1 MRWIALPFAKESR
14 NMPASMTSKKDFYGW
29 KNLTVAAVLG
39 VAATFYMIS
48 FSYFL
53 PYLVEEFG
61 WAIRDVSF
69 AATISMI
76 AMGLCG
82 PVAGLFIFKYGARF
96 AMVLGNSLGF
106 LGFLLVFLH
115 TQLWQLYL
123 GYGLL
128 MGLAGGLGGMLAT
141 TTVINNWFVKKRRL
155 ALSLLLGSG
164 GVVGIFM
171 GRALIGLIETFGWR
185 NTALT
190 ISFMILL
197 LAVILPAIFIRNKPE
212 DLGQVPDGPESET
225 ENKQKTV
232 PPKASY
238 KTPVHFTAKEAMRTR
253 CLWLL
258 VAYFCLNM
266 LAMGAIM
273 THQIQYLFDIGI
285 PAAMAGIAL
294 GVMSGFMAFSQLSVG
309 FVGKRLSTHTIAVG
323 GETLKLIGLVILLL
337 TKSLPFVFVYMIVLG
352 LGFGFAMVA
361 TMNIFPD
368 YFGAKH
374 YPKIMGNVRLF
385 WTFVGSAGAP
395 LAGHI
400 RDSIGSY
407 EIAFQGAIA
416 VTAIGLICLIFAK
429 APVHPSIK
437 EPSSG
442 EVLPNTA

>member
-1 MRWIALPFAKESR
+1 MS
-14 NMPASMTSKKDFYGW
+14 TSVTSDKGFYGW
-29 KNLTVAAVLG
+29 TNLGTAAVIG
-39 VAATFYMIS
+39 VVAMFYMIS

-53 PYLVEEFG
+53 PYLVKEFD
-61 WAIRDVSF
+61 WAYGPTSF
-69 AATISMI
+69 AASVSMI

-82 PVAGLFIFKYGARF
+82 PIAGIFIFKYGARR

-106 LGFLLVFLH
+106 LGFVLVYFH
-115 TQLWQLYL
+115 NQLWQLYL

-128 MGLAGGLGGMLAT
+128 MGVAAGLGGLLAT

-171 GRALIGLIETFGWR
+171 GRALIALIETFGWR
-185 NTALT
+185 NTAL
-190 ISFMILL
+190 ILACLILL
-197 LAVILPAIFIRNKPE
+197 FAVILPSIFIRNKPE
-212 DLGQVPDGPESET
+212 DLGQVPDGPESEVDD
-225 ENKQKTV
+225 KRKII
-232 PPKASY
+232 PPKAAY

-273 THQIQYLFDIGI
+273 THQIAYLFDIGI

-294 GVMSGFMAFSQLSVG
+294 GVMSGFMAFSQLSLG
-309 FVGKRLSTHTIAVG
+309 FVGRKYSMHAIVVS
-323 GETLKLIGLVILLL
+323 GEALKLVGLVILIS
-337 TKSLPFVFVYMIVLG
+337 TNTLPFVFLYMIILG
-352 LGFGFAMVA
+352 IGFGFAMVA

-400 RDSIGSY
+400 RDTLGSY
-407 EIAFQGAIA
+407 ELAFQGAVA

-429 APVHPSIK
+429 APVHPSLK
-437 EPSSG
+437 EPKSA
-442 EVLPNTA
+442 EAMETVA